1 MVDRLGKARETLA
14 KRRSGEENE
23 RDRRGER
30 GGNYR
35 EEDFAEQNL
44 RVLDRFSQLHGCT
57 KKKGRGAVIKQRVVP
72 VYRPLYGQDEAAR
85 AHHERARMCKDFS
98 LNAALAVEIA
108 SKGDQIERIPS
119 LQLILSQGCLSRLYV

>member
-1 MVDRLGKARETLA
+1 MDRLGKARETLA

-35 EEDFAEQNL
+35 EEDFTEQNL

-85 AHHERARMCKDFS
+85 AHHENR
-98 LNAALAVEIA
+98 
-108 SKGDQIERIPS
+108 ER
-119 LQLILSQGCLSRLYV
+119 GYAKTFR